1 MKRLIVL
8 MLTLAVCAV
17 TLQAQQ
23 KAAVKTTMPKDKLPQ
38 KIGEAAQRRVDM
50 ASRVVKVKI
59 YMQDMAK
66 FSEKADAVIIGFKDN
81 YKKAVLMVK
90 DLNEIMYDFEP
101 EPGPYET
108 PAVVYRAQIVG
119 GAMTLN
125 KDGRVTFVGGDKI
138 VLPVQLNEKQKQAAA
153 KLGML
158 SDQQA
163 AGLLRSI

>member
-23 KAAVKTTMPKDKLPQ
+23 KAAVKTMPKDKLPQ
-38 KIGEAAQRRVDM
+38 KVGEVAQRRVNM
-50 ASRVVKVKI
+50 ANRVVKVKI
-59 YMQDMAK
+59 YMQDMAE
-66 FSEKADAVIIGFKDN
+66 FSEKADAVIVGFKDN
-81 YKKAVLMVK
+81 YTKAVLMVK
-90 DLNEIMYDFEP
+90 DLDAIMYDFEP

-125 KDGRVTFVGGDKI
+125 KDGRVQFVNQNKI

-153 KLGML
+153 KLGTL

-163 AGLLRSI
+163 AAMLRAI

>member
-8 MLTLAVCAV
+8 MLTLVVCAV

-23 KAAVKTTMPKDKLPQ
+23 KATVKTMPKDKLPQ
-38 KIGEAAQRRVDM
+38 KVGEAAQRRVNM
-50 ASRVVKVKI
+50 ANRVVKVKI
-59 YMQDMAK
+59 YMQDLAE
-66 FSEKADAVIIGFKDN
+66 FSEKADAVIVGFKDN
-81 YKKAVLMVK
+81 YTKVVLMVK
-90 DLNEIMYDFEP
+90 DLDAIMYDFEP
-101 EPGPYET
+101 EPGPLET

-125 KDGRVTFVGGDKI
+125 KDGRVAFAGGDKI

-163 AGLLRSI
+163 AAMLRAI